1 MSWAWVS
8 QQIVAQYVAMQSTI
22 KGCRP
27 EGRFV
32 AMRET
37 RVITDL
43 LHEQLAKYLNFLCC
57 VPQRDTSLKPL
68 GKGYHAA
75 SLLAPALKEQA
86 AWFQNSLG
94 AKVELD
100 FVSKT
105 KTGLLL
111 ILKKTAGKV

>member
-1 MSWAWVS
+1 MGLSVTADSGTVRS
-8 QQIVAQYVAMQSTI
+8 DAKH

-43 LHEQLAKYLNFLCC
+43 LHEQLAKYLDFLCC

-75 SLLAPALKEQA
+75 SLLAPALKRTGCLI
-86 AWFQNSLG
+86 S
-94 AKVELD
+94 ELTWSEGRARFCLQD
-100 FVSKT
+100 QDWITVDP
-105 KTGLLL
+105 
-111 ILKKTAGKV
+111 